1 MIFSYAR
8 VSTTEQAADGT
19 TSIAEQHRKNRALA
33 TMRGVSADDIAE
45 FTDAGV
51 SGSIALSERPSG
63 KEMLD
68 AAKKGDVIVASK
80 MDRLFRS
87 ASDALVTAEDL
98 RNRGIDLVLLD
109 ISVDPVTANGTGKM
123 FFGMLA
129 ILAEFERDRINERT
143 NDGRRAKKAN
153 GGCIGQV
160 PFGYRKVGSGKSAV
174 LVEDEKEQEIVR
186 LVREMGEV
194 YNSNQIAEQLTGM
207 YPTRSG
213 KPWHRVQVRRIL
225 DYASH

>member
-33 TMRGVSADDIAE
+33 TMRGVSADNIAE

-87 ASDALVTAEDL
+87 ASDALVT
-98 RNRGIDLVLLD
+98 
-109 ISVDPVTANGTGKM
+109 
-123 FFGMLA
+123 
-129 ILAEFERDRINERT
+129 
-143 NDGRRAKKAN
+143 
-153 GGCIGQV
+153 
-160 PFGYRKVGSGKSAV
+160 
-174 LVEDEKEQEIVR
+174 
-186 LVREMGEV
+186 
-194 YNSNQIAEQLTGM
+194 
-207 YPTRSG
+207 
-213 KPWHRVQVRRIL
+213 
-225 DYASH
+225 